1 VNGPENFLSS
11 EKRNIKSESR
21 DRAFIFDKVFPENI
35 RGGRKGKQKKNGG
48 KFIEV
53 KRKEIV

>member
-11 EKRNIKSESR
+11 EKNNIKSESR

-35 RGGRKGKQKKNGG
+35 GGRRKGKQKKTEENSL
-48 KFIEV
+48 K
-53 KRKEIV
+53 